1 MTSKAS
7 FIFFAI
13 TSGLFAAFS
22 SVFAKL
28 FSDEKTK
35 LLHSYIQL
43 SFVSEETTLL
53 ATRILFF
60 AFTFICNSVMWT
72 MFTKALNSASS
83 SVQVSIVN
91 GAANFSASAILGY
104 LIFNEPLAV
113 RWWIGACFILSGTIL
128 LSKSQKEKK
137 E

>member
-43 SFVSEETTLL
+43 SFVPEQVN
-53 ATRILFF
+53 TREGERVKRIIRL
-60 AFTFICNSVMWT
+60 
-72 MFTKALNSASS
+72 
-83 SVQVSIVN
+83 
-91 GAANFSASAILGY
+91 
-104 LIFNEPLAV
+104 
-113 RWWIGACFILSGTIL
+113 
-128 LSKSQKEKK
+128 
-137 E
+137 